1 MQNNQNGQNLQ
12 KQQMSEEELQRT
24 QVLNF
29 DTFKQVARYEK
40 VSSKKPAIVV
50 ALIGILAIIIG
61 GSYPIVQSQMEKNNE
76 SKSTMQ
82 ARKKDNKLIASE
94 LTCTQEIPAGV
105 NGLDQVMK
113 INYNFID
120 NKLTSFT
127 KELTLTISPAST
139 TGTTSL
145 QSFITALQP
154 YLVQKDGYSV
164 VVRQIEN
171 GVVTTTSVDYRSVDI
186 NTLPEINQKNNYF
199 SVVYLADTNMESIKQ
214 DMTTQNYI
222 CN

>member
-61 GSYPIVQSQMEKNNE
+61 GSYPIVQSQMEKNKE

-94 LTCTQEIPAGV
+94 LNCTQEIPAGV

-113 INYNFID
+113 IKYNFID

>member
-94 LTCTQEIPAGV
+94 LNCTQEIPAGV

-113 INYNFID
+113 IKYNFID

-186 NTLPEINQKNNYF
+186 NTLPELNQKNNYF
-199 SVVYLADTNMESIKQ
+199 NVVYLADTNMESIKQ

>member
-61 GSYPIVQSQMEKNNE
+61 GSYPIVQSQMEKNKE

-94 LTCTQEIPAGV
+94 LNCTQEIPAGV

-113 INYNFID
+113 IKYNFID

-171 GVVTTTSVDYRSVDI
+171 GVVTTTNVDYRSVDI

>member
-61 GSYPIVQSQMEKNNE
+61 GSYPIVQSQMEKNKE

-94 LTCTQEIPAGV
+94 LNCTQEIPAGV

-113 INYNFID
+113 IKYNFID

-139 TGTTSL
+139 IGTTSL

-186 NTLPEINQKNNYF
+186 NTLPELNQKNNYF